1 LAAAKETVAMLP
13 ARCYTRIVIQQTQR
27 PVARHTAAGF
37 SLLEL
42 FLMAVIIFIPFT
54 FSISPRS
61 KSHQDK
67 ASAECRNHR
76 QNICAALR
84 TFSGENHNRFGG
96 NFLFCAGNVRT
107 TPARTAFPL
116 PQGTDVILLNPKP

>member
-1 LAAAKETVAMLP
+1 LPLAAAKETVATLP

-54 FSISPRS
+54 LSISPRS

-67 ASAECRNHR
+67 APAECRNHR
-76 QNICAALR
+76 QNICAGLR
-84 TFSGENHNRFGG
+84 TFSGDDHNRFGG
-96 NFLFCAGNVRT
+96 NFFATATSGSRRPGRPFPCRKG
-107 TPARTAFPL
+107 PASFY
-116 PQGTDVILLNPKP
+116 

>member
-42 FLMAVIIFIPFT
+42 FLVAVIIFIPFT

-67 ASAECRNHR
+67 APAECRNHR

-84 TFSGENHNRFGG
+84 TFPGTITTGSAAI
-96 NFLFCAGNVRT
+96 FLQRQRTDHAG
-107 TPARTAFPL
+107 PDGLSLAARDRRHFTES
-116 PQGTDVILLNPKP
+116 